1 MNKGGR
7 ISKEIK
13 DQILGR
19 IKNDGASISDVARDH
34 GVSEKT
40 IYGWLG
46 KKAEGAP
53 TWSEVSKLKREKEE
67 LLKLVGD
74 LTLSLS
80 NTQKKKSL

>member
-1 MNKGGR
+1 MNKAGR

-19 IKNDGASISDVARDH
+19 IKNDGVSIADVARDH

-46 KKAEGAP
+46 RKVEGLP
-53 TWSEVSKLKREKEE
+53 TWTEVNKLKREKEE

-80 NTQKKKSL
+80 NTQKKKSS

>member
-19 IKNDGASISDVARDH
+19 IKNDGASIEEVARDH

-46 KKAEGAP
+46 RKAEGQP
-53 TWSEVSKLKREKEE
+53 TWTEVNKLKREKEE

-80 NTQKKKSL
+80 NTQKKRSS